1 MDDTIDK
8 AIQVCLKKLKL
19 NPQDWNA
26 RTFLGR
32 CYLKKGMLQEA
43 RKEFEE
49 AVKTVSDNKVIFKLL
64 ADIYKKE
71 GRTKEAKWIY
81 RIFSAMDLDGSETD
95 RPLRTLKTEEPAKKE
110 AISDVKEEKPTKITQ
125 EAKEPV
131 TKEKTAKRKE
141 KDIYNDDSRYLFKTG
156 LYG

>member
-49 AVKTVSDNKVIFKLL
+49 VVKTVSDNKVIFKLL
-64 ADIYKKE
+64 ADIYEKE

-81 RIFSAMDLDGSETD
+81 RNRRACQKRGNKRCKRGKTHKDYTRSKRACYKRKNSKKRKET
-95 RPLRTLKTEEPAKKE
+95 KG
-110 AISDVKEEKPTKITQ
+110 
-125 EAKEPV
+125 
-131 TKEKTAKRKE
+131 KE